1 MASELARAQPL
12 LEARICCL
20 DLDTFFVSVERLLDP
35 TLEGK
40 PVVVGGQPGSRGVVT
55 AASYEVRRLGVK
67 SGMSL
72 MEAGKRAPNAIYLP
86 TRHEIYGTYADRVR
100 EIARRFAP
108 TVLVASIDEMFLD
121 FSGCE
126 RLHGSGGTASGNG
139 SEDRAGDVAIEG
151 AVLQLTAAIFDE
163 IGLPSSAGVATSK
176 VVAKVASALAK
187 PRGVMLVPAG
197 VERAVLAPLP
207 VRSFPGIG
215 PVAEAKLHAAG
226 YQTLGAVAEA
236 SVADLQKIF
245 GAWAVSISRGVQG
258 LGSGDLGRERPA
270 FAEHDPE
277 GETVGSISNERTFRE
292 DVTDPASI
300 EAVLC
305 GLCERVCWRA
315 RKRHV
320 KARTVTLKL
329 RYADF
334 HTLTRSHTTT
344 ATNSELELYPI
355 VKEMFMAARTRS
367 LPIRLLGTQ
376 LSNLGM
382 FEQLSLFDRNER
394 VGAAVDSIRARF
406 GFAAVSLATAQRGQP
421 DEARAFQAASMRTAA
436 SGSSPGTCTV
446 HSSAVISNKLPLGI
460 EEIDVQA
467 QEARGTEEGRETS
480 EHPIT
485 SSVRLAARARE
496 GTGAR

>member
-1 MASELARAQPL
+1 MGLASELARAQPL
-12 LEARICCL
+12 PAPRICCL

-40 PVVVGGQPGSRGVVT
+40 PVVVGGKPGTRGVVT

-72 MEAGKRAPNAIYLP
+72 VEAGRRAPDAIYLP
-86 TRHEIYGTYADRVR
+86 TRHELYGTHAERVR

-108 TVLVASIDEMFLD
+108 RVRVASIDEMYLD

-126 RLHGSGGTASGNG
+126 RLYGSGGSGHG
-139 SEDRAGDVAIEG
+139 SEGGACDAAIEG
-151 AVLQLTAAIFDE
+151 AVLQLTTAIFDE
-163 IGLPSSAGVATSK
+163 VGLPSSAGVATSK
-176 VVAKVASALAK
+176 TVAKVASALAK

-197 VERAVLAPLP
+197 VERALLAPLP

-215 PVAEAKLHAAG
+215 PVAEARLHAAG
-226 YQTLGAVAEA
+226 YRTLGAVAEA
-236 SVADLQKIF
+236 PVAELQKIF
-245 GAWAVSISRGVQG
+245 GAWAASISRGVQG

-270 FAEHDPE
+270 FAEHDAA

-315 RKRHV
+315 RKRGV

-334 HTLTRSHTTT
+334 HTLTRSQTTT
-344 ATNSELELYPI
+344 ATHSELELHPI
-355 VKEMFMAARTRS
+355 VKEMFLAARTRP
-367 LPIRLLGTQ
+367 LPIRLLGLQ
-376 LSNLGM
+376 LSSLGT
-382 FEQLSLFDRNER
+382 FEQLPLFDRNER
-394 VGAAVDSIRARF
+394 VGAVIDSIRERF
-406 GFAAVSLATAQRGQP
+406 GFATVSLATAQGRRR
-421 DEARAFQAASMRTAA
+421 DRASPSTL
-436 SGSSPGTCTV
+436 GS
-446 HSSAVISNKLPLGI
+446 K
-460 EEIDVQA
+460 E
-467 QEARGTEEGRETS
+467 
-480 EHPIT
+480 
-485 SSVRLAARARE
+485 
-496 GTGAR
+496 

>member
-1 MASELARAQPL
+1 MGAASELARAQPL
-12 LEARICCL
+12 TAPRICCL

-72 MEAGKRAPNAIYLP
+72 VEAGKLAPNAIYLP
-86 TRHEIYGTYADRVR
+86 TRHEIYGSYAERVR

-126 RLHGSGGTASGNG
+126 RLYGWNGAANGNG
-139 SEDRAGDVAIEG
+139 GDAGDGSDERGADAAIEG
-151 AVLQLTAAIFDE
+151 AVLRLATAVFDE
-163 IGLPSSAGVATSK
+163 LGLPSSAGIATSK

-197 VERAVLAPLP
+197 VERAVMEPLP

-215 PVAEAKLHAAG
+215 PVGEAKLRAAG
-226 YQTLGAVAEA
+226 LETLGAVADA
-236 SVADLQKIF
+236 PLADLQKIF
-245 GAWAVSISRGVQG
+245 GAWAASIARGVQG
-258 LGSGDLGRERPA
+258 QGSGDLGRERPA

-320 KARTVTLKL
+320 KARTITLKL

-334 HTLTRSHTTT
+334 HTLTRSHTTM

-355 VKEMFMAARTRS
+355 VKGMFAAARTRP
-367 LPIRLLGTQ
+367 LPIRLLGMQ
-376 LSNLGM
+376 LSNLGV

-394 VGAAVDSIRARF
+394 VGAVVDTIRERF
-406 GFAAVSLATAQRGQP
+406 GFSTVSLATAQRHERGEERVLP
-421 DEARAFQAASMRTAA
+421 VQAAIVRAA
-436 SGSSPGTCTV
+436 PSASNPRERTV
-446 HSSAVISNKLPLGI
+446 HSSAVISKRFPLG
-460 EEIDVQA
+460 
-467 QEARGTEEGRETS
+467 S
-480 EHPIT
+480 KK
-485 SSVRLAARARE
+485 
-496 GTGAR
+496 

>member
-1 MASELARAQPL
+1 MGMASELARARP
-12 LEARICCL
+12 LEAPRICCL

-40 PVVVGGQPGSRGVVT
+40 PVVVGGKPGSRGVVT

-72 MEAGKRAPNAIYLP
+72 TEAGKRAPNAIYLP
-86 TRHEIYGTYADRVR
+86 TRHEIYGTYAERVR

-108 TVLVASIDEMFLD
+108 KVLVASIDEMYLD

-126 RLHGSGGTASGNG
+126 RLYGSGGAEGDG
-139 SEDRAGDVAIEG
+139 RAGDVAIER
-151 AVLQLTAAIFDE
+151 AVLQLTTAIFDE
-163 IGLPSSAGVATSK
+163 LGLPSSAGVATSK

-215 PVAEAKLHAAG
+215 PVAEARLHAAG

-236 SVADLQKIF
+236 SVADLEKIF
-245 GAWAVSISRGVQG
+245 GAWAASISRGVQG
-258 LGSGDLGRERPA
+258 LGSGHLGRERPA
-270 FAEHDPE
+270 FSEHDPE

-292 DVTDPASI
+292 DVSDASSI

-355 VKEMFMAARTRS
+355 VKEMFAAARTRP
-367 LPIRLLGTQ
+367 LPIRLLGIQ

-394 VGAAVDSIRARF
+394 VGAVIDSIRARF
-406 GFAAVSLATAQRGQP
+406 GFEMVSLATAQRG
-421 DEARAFQAASMRTAA
+421 RTR
-436 SGSSPGTCTV
+436 P
-446 HSSAVISNKLPLGI
+446 
-460 EEIDVQA
+460 
-467 QEARGTEEGRETS
+467 
-480 EHPIT
+480 
-485 SSVRLAARARE
+485 
-496 GTGAR
+496 

>member
-1 MASELARAQPL
+1 MGMALELARAQPL
-12 LEARICCL
+12 SAPRICCL

-40 PVVVGGQPGSRGVVT
+40 PVVVGGKPGSRGVVT

-72 MEAGKRAPNAIYLP
+72 FEAGKRAPNAIYLP
-86 TRHEIYGTYADRVR
+86 TRHEIYGTYAERVR
-100 EIARRFAP
+100 ELARRFAP
-108 TVLVASIDEMFLD
+108 RVRVASIDEMYLD

-126 RLHGSGGTASGNG
+126 RLYASDAAASGNG
-139 SEDRAGDVAIEG
+139 DEDRDRAGDAVIEG
-151 AVLQLTAAIFDE
+151 AVLKLTTAIFDE
-163 IGLPSSAGVATSK
+163 LGLPSSAGVATST

-236 SVADLQKIF
+236 SLAELQKIF
-245 GAWAVSISRGVQG
+245 GAWAASISRGVQG

-270 FAEHDPE
+270 FAEHDPA

-305 GLCERVCWRA
+305 GLSQRVCWRA

-334 HTLTRSHTTT
+334 HTLTRSQTTL

-355 VKEMFMAARTRS
+355 VKEMFVAARTRS
-367 LPIRLLGTQ
+367 LPIRLLGVQ

-382 FEQLSLFDRNER
+382 FEQLPLFDRNER
-394 VGAAVDSIRARF
+394 VGAVIDSIRARF
-406 GFAAVSLATAQRGQP
+406 GFAMVSLATAQRGRP
-421 DEARAFQAASMRTAA
+421 EEARVTRAD
-436 SGSSPGTCTV
+436 SP
-446 HSSAVISNKLPLGI
+446 
-460 EEIDVQA
+460 
-467 QEARGTEEGRETS
+467 
-480 EHPIT
+480 
-485 SSVRLAARARE
+485 
-496 GTGAR
+496 

>member
-1 MASELARAQPL
+1 MGMASELARAQPL
-12 LEARICCL
+12 AAPRICCL

-40 PVVVGGQPGSRGVVT
+40 PVVVGGRPGTRGVVT

-72 MEAGKRAPNAIYLP
+72 IEAGKLAPDAIYLP
-86 TRHEIYGTYADRVR
+86 TRHEIYSTYAERVR
-100 EIARRFAP
+100 EVARRYAP
-108 TVLVASIDEMFLD
+108 TVVVASIDEMFLD
-121 FSGCE
+121 LSGCE
-126 RLHGSGGTASGNG
+126 RLYGWDGAANSNGGGG
-139 SEDRAGDVAIEG
+139 EHPGDRAIES
-151 AVLQLTAAIFDE
+151 AVVQLTTAVFDE
-163 IGLPSSAGVATSK
+163 IGLPSSACIATSK

-215 PVAEAKLHAAG
+215 PVGEAKLRAAG
-226 YQTLGAVAEA
+226 YETLGAVADA
-236 SVADLQKIF
+236 PIVDLQKIF
-245 GAWAVSISRGVQG
+245 GAWAASISRGVQG
-258 LGSGDLGRERPA
+258 LGSGALGRERPA
-270 FAEHDPE
+270 FSEHDPE

-334 HTLTRSHTTT
+334 HTLTRSHTTM
-344 ATNSELELYPI
+344 ATSSELELYPI
-355 VKEMFMAARTRS
+355 VKEMFVAARTRT
-367 LPIRLLGTQ
+367 LPIRLLGMQ
-376 LSNLGM
+376 LSNLGV

-394 VGAAVDSIRARF
+394 VGAVVDSIRERF
-406 GFAAVSLATAQRGQP
+406 GFSTVSLATAQTGR
-421 DEARAFQAASMRTAA
+421 
-436 SGSSPGTCTV
+436 SGG
-446 HSSAVISNKLPLGI
+446 
-460 EEIDVQA
+460 
-467 QEARGTEEGRETS
+467 
-480 EHPIT
+480 
-485 SSVRLAARARE
+485 
-496 GTGAR
+496 

>member
-1 MASELARAQPL
+1 MGMALELARSQPL
-12 LEARICCL
+12 PAPRICCL

-35 TLEGK
+35 TLEGQ
-40 PVVVGGQPGSRGVVT
+40 PVVVGGRPGSRGVVT

-72 MEAGKRAPNAIYLP
+72 VEAGKRAPKAIYLP
-86 TRHEIYGTYADRVR
+86 TRHEIYSTYAERVR
-100 EIARRFAP
+100 EVARRFAP
-108 TVLVASIDEMFLD
+108 TVRVASIDEMFLD
-121 FSGCE
+121 LSGCE
-126 RLHGSGGTASGNG
+126 RMYGWDGTGNG
-139 SEDRAGDVAIEG
+139 DGAGDGAGDSAIER
-151 AVLQLTAAIFDE
+151 AVLQLTTAVFDE
-163 IGLPSSAGVATSK
+163 LGLPSSAGIATSK

-215 PVAEAKLHAAG
+215 PVGEAKLHAAG
-226 YQTLGAVAEA
+226 YETLGAVAEA

-245 GAWAVSISRGVQG
+245 GAWAASIARGVQG
-258 LGSGDLGRERPA
+258 QGSGDLGRERPA
-270 FAEHDPE
+270 FSEYDPE

-292 DVTDPASI
+292 DVSDPASI

-334 HTLTRSHTTT
+334 HTLTRSRTTT

-355 VKEMFMAARTRS
+355 VKEMFTAARTRP
-367 LPIRLLGTQ
+367 LPIRLLGLQ
-376 LSNLGM
+376 LSNLGV
-382 FEQLSLFDRNER
+382 FEQLVLFDRNER
-394 VGAAVDSIRARF
+394 VGAVVDGIRARF
-406 GFAAVSLATAQRGQP
+406 GFATVSLATAQK
-421 DEARAFQAASMRTAA
+421 AS
-436 SGSSPGTCTV
+436 V
-446 HSSAVISNKLPLGI
+446 
-460 EEIDVQA
+460 D
-467 QEARGTEEGRETS
+467 
-480 EHPIT
+480 
-485 SSVRLAARARE
+485 
-496 GTGAR
+496 

>member
-1 MASELARAQPL
+1 MGMALELARAQPL
-12 LEARICCL
+12 SAPRICCL

-40 PVVVGGQPGSRGVVT
+40 PVVVGGKPGSRGVVT

-72 MEAGKRAPNAIYLP
+72 FEAGKRAPNAIYLP
-86 TRHEIYGTYADRVR
+86 TRHEIYGTYAERVR
-100 EIARRFAP
+100 ELARRFAP
-108 TVLVASIDEMFLD
+108 RVRVASIDEMYLD

-126 RLHGSGGTASGNG
+126 RLYASDAAASGNG
-139 SEDRAGDVAIEG
+139 DEDRDRAGDAVIEG
-151 AVLQLTAAIFDE
+151 AVLKLTTAIFDE
-163 IGLPSSAGVATSK
+163 LGLPSSAGVATST

-236 SVADLQKIF
+236 SLAELQKIF
-245 GAWAVSISRGVQG
+245 GAWAASISRGVQG

-270 FAEHDPE
+270 FAEHDPA

-305 GLCERVCWRA
+305 GLSQRVCWRA

-334 HTLTRSHTTT
+334 HTLTRSQTTL

-355 VKEMFMAARTRS
+355 VKEMFVAARTRS
-367 LPIRLLGTQ
+367 LPIRLLGVQ

-382 FEQLSLFDRNER
+382 FEQLPLFDRNER
-394 VGAAVDSIRARF
+394 VGAVIDSIRARF
-406 GFAAVSLATAQRGQP
+406 GFAMVSLATAQRGRP
-421 DEARAFQAASMRTAA
+421 KEARVTRAD
-436 SGSSPGTCTV
+436 SP
-446 HSSAVISNKLPLGI
+446 
-460 EEIDVQA
+460 
-467 QEARGTEEGRETS
+467 
-480 EHPIT
+480 
-485 SSVRLAARARE
+485 
-496 GTGAR
+496 